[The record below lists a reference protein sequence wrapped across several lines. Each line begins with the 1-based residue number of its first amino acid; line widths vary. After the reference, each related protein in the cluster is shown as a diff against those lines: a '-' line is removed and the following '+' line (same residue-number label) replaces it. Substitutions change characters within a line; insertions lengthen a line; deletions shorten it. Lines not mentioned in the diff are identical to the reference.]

1 MWQDVRYAIRMLI
14 KTPGFA
20 LVAFLA
26 IALGIGVNATIFGI
40 INTLLLRPLAA
51 GDSDRLVRVFT
62 ADPRFP
68 GVQATSYLNF
78 ADYAKQSQSFTGI
91 SGYAFAGA
99 GFTRGG
105 ETRNALGL
113 VVTGNY
119 FDLLEVKPVLG
130 RTFLPE
136 EDTTP
141 NGHPVAVLGHKFWKE
156 LGGDTGIVG
165 TAITLNGR
173 AFTVIGVAPSHF
185 IGVDVGIAPDFWI
198 PMAMHAWVP
207 PVSEEWFQ
215 NRRALFLSIVARL
228 KPGVTISQ
236 GQAELQTIAR
246 RLEQAYPDVNKDRTV
261 KVRGAE
267 AAKAQ
272 GLGGIG
278 NESLAANVSVLL
290 LAAAGSILLIVCAN
304 VANLLLARAATRQ
317 REMAIRLALGAGR
330 GRIVRQLLTE
340 SVLLA
345 LIGGLG
351 GVVLAY
357 WLGDVLL
364 SLLPPFPVPLA
375 LDPKPDTRVLLAALG
390 LALISGII
398 FGLAPALQTVRWD
411 LTRGLGERA
420 ASAVGGISR
429 WNLRNLLVIAQIAV
443 SLLLLISS
451 GLFLKGFRTA
461 QSIDPGFRTQNLA
474 ITTIDP
480 THAGYEKTAAT
491 QLARNILDQLR
502 RNPQVVDAALG
513 EWVPLGLGGGVS
525 RTIIVEGR
533 DPNAERNRR
542 PANANSITPAYLDTL
557 GIPLL
562 RGRKLTESD
571 CDRNARRVAV
581 INDAMSRQFWPNE
594 DPVGRR
600 FRFIDSGPIE
610 VVGIARD
617 FKSVTLG
624 ESPTAMVFLPFIEMT
639 DGGITIFVHTAAAP
653 GPMLTEAHRIV
664 RETDSHIPITY
675 EKTVS
680 QHLAFA
686 LWPSWMGALLL
697 GSLGALALILA
708 SMGVYGVMAYSVSQ
722 RTRELGI
729 RIALGAQS
737 GQVIR
742 LVLQQGMLLATIGL
756 LLGLFA
762 AFGSTRLAG
771 SFLYGVNPSDPVI
784 FMAVTVLLAAA
795 AFAACYF
802 PARRALKIDP
812 IIALRFE

>member
-1 MWQDVRYAIRMLI
+1 MWQDLRYAIRMLI

-26 IALGIGVNATIFGI
+26 IALGIGVTATIFGI
-40 INTLLLRPLAA
+40 INTLLLRPLDA
-51 GDSDRLVRVFT
+51 GHSDRLVRVFT

-68 GVQATSYLNF
+68 GVQPTSYLNF
-78 ADYAKQSQSFTGI
+78 LDYAKQSQSFTGVAA
-91 SGYAFAGA
+91 YAFAGT
-99 GFTRGG
+99 GISRRG
-105 ETRNALGL
+105 ETQNALGL

-119 FDLLEVKPVLG
+119 FDVLEVRPTLG

-136 EDTTP
+136 EDTSP
-141 NGHPVAVLGHKFWKE
+141 NGHPVAVLSYKFWQK

-165 TAITLNGR
+165 TTITLNGR
-173 AFTVIGVAPSHF
+173 AFSVIGVAPPHF
-185 IGVDVGIAPDFWI
+185 AGVDVGVAPDFWL
-198 PMAMHAWVP
+198 PMAMHGWVP
-207 PVSEEWFQ
+207 PVSEDWFQ
-215 NRRALFLSIVARL
+215 NRRALFLSIVGRL
-228 KPGVTISQ
+228 KPGVTTSQ
-236 GQAELQTIAR
+236 GQAEMQTIAR
-246 RLEQAYPDVNKDRTV
+246 RLEQQYPDVNKDRAV
-261 KVRGAE
+261 KLRGAE

-304 VANLLLARAATRQ
+304 VANLLLARASTRQ

-340 SVLLA
+340 SILLG

-351 GVVLAY
+351 GIVLAY

-364 SLLPPFPVPLA
+364 SLLPAFPVPLA
-375 LDPKPDTRVLLAALG
+375 LDPKPDARVLVAAFA
-390 LALISGII
+390 LALFSGVV

-411 LTRGLGERA
+411 LTNGLRERA
-420 ASAVGGISR
+420 ASTIGGINR
-429 WNLRNLLVIAQIAV
+429 WSLRNLLVIAQIAV
-443 SLLLLISS
+443 SLLLLIGS
-451 GLFLKGFRTA
+451 GLFLKGFRAA
-461 QSIDPGFRTQNLA
+461 QAIDPGFRTQNLA
-474 ITTIDP
+474 IVTIDP
-480 THAGYEKTAAT
+480 THAGYDKTAAT
-491 QLARNILDQLR
+491 QIARTILDQLR
-502 RNPQVVDAALG
+502 RNPQVVNAALG
-513 EWVPLGLGGGVS
+513 EWVPLGVGGGIL
-525 RTIIVEGR
+525 RTILVEGR

-542 PANANSITPAYLDTL
+542 PVNTNSITPGYLDTL
-557 GIPLL
+557 GVPLL

-571 CDRNARRVAV
+571 CDKNARRVAV
-581 INDAMSRQFWPNE
+581 INDAMAHQFWPNE
-594 DPVGRR
+594 DPIGRR
-600 FRFIDSGPIE
+600 FRFIQGDPIE

-624 ESPTAMVFLPFIEMT
+624 EPPTAMVFLPFIEMA

-653 GPMLTEAHRIV
+653 GPMVTETHRIV

-675 EKTVS
+675 EKTVT

-697 GSLGALALILA
+697 GTLGALALILA

-729 RIALGAQS
+729 RMALGAQS

-742 LVLQQGMLLATIGL
+742 LVLRQGMLLAAIGL
-756 LLGLFA
+756 VLGLFV

-771 SFLYGVNPSDPVI
+771 RFLYGVNPGDPVI
-784 FMAVTVLLAAA
+784 FIVVTLLLASA